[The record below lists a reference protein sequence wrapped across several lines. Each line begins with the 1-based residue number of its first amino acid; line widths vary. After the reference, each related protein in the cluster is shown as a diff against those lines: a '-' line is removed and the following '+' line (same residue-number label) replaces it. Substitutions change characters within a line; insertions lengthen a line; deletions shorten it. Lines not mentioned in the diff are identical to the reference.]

1 MSRILLLVGAFM
13 ACSTA
18 AADVIWCDPS
28 TGTCYR
34 ADSLETMLIP
44 SNHCVLITEIDGEPV
59 NAIACNRERRAA
71 PADLS
76 PGNSLSLPQ
85 PWRVFPALQQPAQ
98 SLALPV
104 PGIRP
109 GSNPVERELQ
119 LREARKID

>member
-1 MSRILLLVGAFM
+1 MPRTLLMTSLFLAVSIAR
-13 ACSTA
+13 
-18 AADVIWCDPS
+18 ADVVWCDPH
-28 TGTCYR
+28 TGTCHR
-34 ADSLETMLIP
+34 SDSLETLLIP

-98 SLALPV
+98 ALALPV
-104 PGIRP
+104 PDIKP
-109 GSNPVERELQ
+109 GSNSAGRELR
-119 LREARKID
+119 LREAGKID